1 MTERLSLSLSCIAGG
16 FFTSGAA
23 RMILLKSHFLNDTM
37 KELIKDRNDEREQG
51 DLCGE
56 WKVLGIGCREGYTNA
71 HM

>member
-1 MTERLSLSLSCIAGG
+1 
-16 FFTSGAA
+16 
-23 RMILLKSHFLNDTM
+23 M